1 MSNAV
6 YPALPGIA
14 WPVSKQPAF
23 STAIKT
29 SVSGKEYRAAF
40 MQYPLWTFELTYE
53 YLRNGIA
60 GNDLATL
67 SGFFLAR
74 QGSFDSF
81 LFTEPSDCAVADQQI
96 GLGDGITTTFQLI
109 RALGTFVEPVQN
121 VNVLNNIKIGGA
133 VVSGSTYNV
142 SSTGLVT
149 FTVAP
154 TSGANITSTG
164 SYYYR
169 VRFSQDSTQ
178 FSQFMQDL
186 WEAKKVQFIGSI
198 GNKV

>member
-6 YPALPGIA
+6 YPALPGLA

-67 SGFFLAR
+67 SGFFMAR
-74 QGSFDSF
+74 LGSFDSF
-81 LFTEPSDCAVADQQI
+81 LFSEPSDHAVADQPL
-96 GLGDGITTTFQLI
+96 GVGDGVTASFQLI
-109 RALGTFVEPVQN
+109 RALGTFIEPVQN
-121 VNVLNNIKIGGA
+121 VNVLNNVKVNGV
-133 VVSGSTYNV
+133 VVSNYTV
-142 SSTGLVT
+142 SSTGVVT
-149 FTVAP
+149 FTAP
-154 TSGANITSTG
+154 PAVNAALTWSG
-164 SYYYR
+164 SYYFR
-169 VRFSQDSTQ
+169 VRFLQDSAQ

-186 WEAKKVQFIGSI
+186 WELKKVQFIGSL